1 MTKDT
6 EILKVREKYNQLI
19 SAQGTRLVFQW
30 IPGHGY
36 IAGNVKA
43 DILAKKPAKVI
54 TPKRSQAVG
63 ILLSSLRLE
72 FSDIEDAIYNLDT
85 SILDVEKFKAIFDN
99 RSDVEEMKSILKQLE
114 KHPEVPLDKPEQFLY
129 DLEQIPQVGDRIFCF
144 LFHTNF
150 QENITMIDSKLN
162 NLKMTCEMLSSYKSV
177 KRIFGLILAC
187 GNYMNGG
194 SRTRG
199 QADGFDLEV
208 LPKIRDVK
216 GKDNRTSLLQ
226 YVVSSYVQRYDTDLM
241 GTDRAKLPLPDPSD
255 IQQAGLVNFDDLEKE
270 LKKIHSDFDSAEMKA
285 NRIISRS
292 RPETLEPFRRV
303 MTSFF
308 DKGKQDLTEQQS
320 NLKECSRLFDKT
332 CAFFCVKPKSGDK
345 KITPEIFFSLW
356 LSFCTDFK
364 DIWKKEQQALV
375 KLKLKEA
382 EERVRKIKESKAV
395 LPQTKARKAGGLK
408 DRLSRHGKM

>member
-1 MTKDT
+1 MTT
-6 EILKVREKYNQLI
+6 N
-19 SAQGTRLVFQW
+19 RLCC
-30 IPGHGY
+30 I
-36 IAGNVKA
+36 K
-43 DILAKKPAKVI
+43 L
-54 TPKRSQAVG
+54 TPKR
-63 ILLSSLRLE
+63 
-72 FSDIEDAIYNLDT
+72 
-85 SILDVEKFKAIFDN
+85 
-99 RSDVEEMKSILKQLE
+99 
-114 KHPEVPLDKPEQFLY
+114 FLY

-144 LFHTNF
+144 LFTTNF
-150 QENITMIDSKLN
+150 QENISMIDSKLN
-162 NLKMTCEMLSSYKSV
+162 NLKITCEILSSYTSV

-208 LPKIRDVK
+208 LPKIKDVK

-226 YVVSSYVQRYDTDLM
+226 YVVTSYVQRYDTDLM

-255 IQQAGLVNFDDLEKE
+255 IQQAGLVNFEDIEKE
-270 LKKIHSDFDSAEMKA
+270 LKKIHADFDSAEMKA

-308 DKGKQDLTEQQS
+308 DKGKQDLTEQQT
-320 NLKECSRLFDKT
+320 NLKEFSKLFDKT
-332 CAFFCVKPKSGDK
+332 CTFFCVKPKGGDK
-345 KITPEIFFSLW
+345 KVTPEHFFSLW
-356 LSFCTDFK
+356 LSFCSDFK

-375 KLKLKEA
+375 KLRLREA

-395 LPQTKARKAGGLK
+395 LPQTKAKKVGGLK
-408 DRLSRHGKM
+408 DRLSRHGKMS